1 MSTPQ
6 NQIPELPSST
16 KLISTLATV
25 AMISGLL
32 VVLVYEF
39 TKPIIAKNQRLATER
54 AIFKVL
60 PTAKSRLTF
69 VVEQDKLI
77 LADDKT
83 LGELIYAGYDQNNQ
97 LVGIAINAAA
107 QGYQD
112 TVRILYGYHPDNGCI
127 TGFDVLKS
135 TETPG
140 FGSKITSDAGF
151 LANFKCLDAQVNA
164 MQSGLEHSI
173 KTVRYGTKQKAWE
186 IDAIS
191 GSTITSNAIGRMLN
205 KSAQALHPVIAKNL
219 TLLEQAK
226 QDTRVLRHE
235 DSIKPETKKNVFP

>member
-1 MSTPQ
+1 MSTPE
-6 NQIPELPSST
+6 NQVPELPSST
-16 KLISTLATV
+16 KLISTLALV

-39 TKPIIAKNQRLATER
+39 TKPMIAENQRLATER

-60 PTAKSRLTF
+60 PKASSRLTF
-69 VVEQDKLI
+69 VIDNGNLL

-83 LGELIYAGYDQNNQ
+83 VGELIYAGYNKKNE
-97 LVGIAINAAA
+97 LVGIALNAAA

-112 TVRILYGYHPDNGCI
+112 TVKLLYGYTPDNGCI

-140 FGSKITSDAGF
+140 FGTKITTDEDF
-151 LANFKCLDAQVNA
+151 LANFKCLQAQVNIE
-164 MQSGLEHSI
+164 QSGLAHMI
-173 KTVRYGTKQKAWE
+173 KTVRHGTKQHAWE

-205 KSAQALHPVIAKNL
+205 QSGQALHPVIAKNL
-219 TLLEQAK
+219 GVLKQAK
-226 QDTRVLRHE
+226 H
-235 DSIKPETKKNVFP
+235 K

>member
-1 MSTPQ
+1 MSTPE
-6 NQIPELPSST
+6 NQVPELPSST
-16 KLISTLATV
+16 KLITTLATV

-39 TKPIIAKNQRLATER
+39 TKPIIAENQRLATER

-60 PTAKSRLTF
+60 PKAKSRLTF
-69 VVEQDKLI
+69 VVDQDKLV
-77 LADDKT
+77 LANDKT
-83 LGELIYAGYDQNNQ
+83 IGELIYAGYDKQNK
-97 LVGIAINAAA
+97 LVGIAINASA

-112 TVRILYGYHPDNGCI
+112 TIKILYGYSSDNGCI

-140 FGSKITSDAGF
+140 FGTKITSDEEF
-151 LANFKCLDAQVNA
+151 LANFKCLDAQVNVT
-164 MQSGLEHSI
+164 QSKLANKI
-173 KTVRYGTKQKAWE
+173 KTVRHGTKQHAWE

-205 KSAQALHPVIAKNL
+205 KSAQALHPVIARNL
-219 TLLEQAK
+219 NILK
-226 QDTRVLRHE
+226 QGQQ
-235 DSIKPETKKNVFP
+235 